1 MQSLLYE
8 SSLTIVKITYLYNA
22 HIVPSSLKF
31 CRERGIPFF
40 AKHNKQ
46 FNKQKKVIYIYI
58 ELKRTFRS
66 RVPMLK

>member
-46 FNKQKKVIYIYI
+46 FNKQKKVI
-58 ELKRTFRS
+58 
-66 RVPMLK
+66 

>member
-8 SSLTIVKITYLYNA
+8 SSLTIVKITYLYNV

-31 CRERGIPFF
+31 CRERGILFF

-46 FNKQKKVIYIYI
+46 FNKEKKVIYI

-66 RVPMLK
+66 TVPMLK